1 MATGES
7 IPATL
12 RLNLTGPDAVRA
24 ATRCAR
30 DFSALHAVGE
40 ATAARLVIAVEELVT
55 NLYEHGRLGAE
66 DAIELAL
73 SRSADA
79 VSLAITDKG
88 KPFDPRTA
96 AQPTNPPER
105 GGGAGLALVRA
116 WASESDYEVGENGNR
131 LTISL
136 PLDRR

>member
-1 MATGES
+1 VATGES

-12 RLNLTGPDAVRA
+12 RLSLTGPQAVHA
-24 ATRCAR
+24 ATSCAR
-30 DFSALHAVGE
+30 DFAALQEIDSAA
-40 ATAARLVIAVEELVT
+40 AARLAIAVEELVT
-55 NLYEHGRLGAE
+55 NLYEHGGLGAD
-66 DAIELAL
+66 DAIELSL

-79 VSLAITDKG
+79 VSLTITDQG
-88 KPFDPRTA
+88 MPFDPRSA
-96 AQPTNPPER
+96 EQSPAVPER

-116 WASESDYEVGENGNR
+116 WASESDYEVGEKGNR

>member
-1 MATGES
+1 VATGES

-12 RLNLTGPDAVRA
+12 RLSLTGPDAIHA

-30 DFSALHAVGE
+30 DFASLHDIGE
-40 ATAARLVIAVEELVT
+40 AAAARLAIAVEELVT
-55 NLYEHGRLGAE
+55 NLYEHGRLGAG

-73 SRSADA
+73 SRSSDA
-79 VSLAITDKG
+79 VILTIIDQGT
-88 KPFDPRTA
+88 PFDPRSAT
-96 AQPTNPPER
+96 QPDSVPDR

-116 WASESDYEVGENGNR
+116 WASESDYEVGEKGNR